1 MWRVWLKTFCLIKGL
16 ISNYISRLF
25 AGFLK
30 QPWNQKGFSQAAP
43 PHPFSWGCS
52 QLFQVAWRLQRAAS
66 SGVISFS
73 KVVLNWGLCISK
85 KRSIKAYWF
94 LTFKSWCCSWQG
106 YKRQLAARVSYDFVN
121 IKLVHRM
128 KAKKV
133 LILVVVKPCS
143 VPKINFALNMFEK
156 RKKDR

>member
-25 AGFLK
+25 LGFLK
-30 QPWNQKGFSQAAP
+30 QPWNQKGFSQTAP

-66 SGVISFS
+66 SGVIYFS
-73 KVVLNWGLCISK
+73 KVVLNYK
-85 KRSIKAYWF
+85 KIFIRVYSF

-106 YKRQLAARVSYDFVN
+106 YKRQLAARVSYNFEN
-121 IKLVHRM
+121 MKLVHRM